1 MLPTRLQTET
11 ISTIDQLNQFKL
23 GNVTTDGL
31 RESLEDMLLA
41 LDGIYI
47 NK

>member
-23 GNVTTDGL
+23 GNVTADGL